1 MSEDEIRAY
10 HSIITELEVPRISSN
25 IKQEDWYLINNANYF
40 ITYEE
45 LKDFLKNKG
54 FSKADSVI
62 KSLIGKGFLVQLP
75 SRKAD
80 DQLLRSLHMDILVR
94 SSQITTMYGNPP
106 YILSY
111 KFAIIRLKVPVKE
124 DRTIIPGGNNPSW
137 NKLQNVILLFFNNN
151 SELANIYIEILKE
164 YLQRRGTGL
173 DGFQAYV
180 LREMLSSD
188 KSTYA
193 IVAPTGSGKT
203 EIYLFYSLAMVMKW
217 RLLENDKRKKVLLVY
232 PRKALTIDQ
241 AYRITELLSIV
252 NDKLARAGYGITFGI
267 RDGDTPVGITTG
279 RQPRSSKLV
288 ERGEPFRGV
297 ACPHCRKGQLAYE
310 SIDSVVCENCNKKF
324 AFVKTV
330 RKTVAQADIIA
341 TNPWALET
349 RLLDSAVEDVG
360 TRALSDV
367 ALAVF
372 DEAHEY
378 TGVSGGILATLLDV
392 LREISDQKDVKLVF
406 SSATIPDPL
415 DFIKKLSGDSNCE
428 VFDFNSEVA
437 GGRLQIKG
445 ERLAILAH
453 FTMNPRYSWNTYC
466 QLWSVLMA
474 FLSYA
479 CKLRGVQ
486 QPQSILFV
494 NNIKEL
500 RRVKSGYIENLRLGE
515 PKDHLMG
522 SLDPLDPYC
531 YWHYLP
537 ISLVNQTRERA
548 LRGELFNEL
557 KDLVVEIH
565 SEVPRESRE
574 KAAARLR
581 SGEGLVALS
590 TSSLEL
596 GVDYDGV
603 GFVLNSGLDNPIS
616 LVQRIGRGGRSDKTM
631 RTVLG
636 IILARALP
644 TEMLKTYEES
654 FMKAVATMNIS
665 GYKLFITKDN
675 PQVIQRRMLIESI
688 AKLAKKGIDTYAS
701 GASKGP
707 IRDQETLQSFT
718 KYILDTLGEI
728 S

>member
-1 MSEDEIRAY
+1 MSEDEIKAY
-10 HSIITELEVPRISSN
+10 HSIITELEAPRIAGIAGN
-25 IKQEDWYLINNANYF
+25 INEGEWYSINNVKCLV
-40 ITYEE
+40 TYEE

-54 FSKADSVI
+54 FNNPDSII

-75 SRKAD
+75 LGKAD
-80 DQLLRSLHMDILVR
+80 YQPLRSLHMDILVR
-94 SSQITTMYGNPP
+94 SSQITTMHGNPP

-111 KFAIIRLKVPVKE
+111 KFAITRLKVPVKG

-137 NKLQNVILLFFNNN
+137 NKLQNAILFFFNNN
-151 SELANIYIEILKE
+151 SELANIYTDILKE
-164 YLQRRGTGL
+164 YLSRRGTGL

-241 AYRITELLSIV
+241 AYRITELLSIA
-252 NDKLARAGYGITFGI
+252 NDKLARAEYSITFGI
-267 RDGDTPVGITTG
+267 RDGDTPVGITTS
-279 RQPRSSKLV
+279 RQQRDLRLV

-297 ACPHCRKGQLAYE
+297 ACPHCKGGQLAYE
-310 SIDSVVCENCNKKF
+310 SLVSVVCKSCNKKF
-324 AFVKTV
+324 DFIKTV

-360 TRALSDV
+360 AKALSDV

-392 LREISDQKDVKLVF
+392 LRGISDQKNAKLVF
-406 SSATIPDPL
+406 SSATIPDPR
-415 DFIKKLSGDSNCE
+415 DFIVKLSGDSNCE
-428 VFDFNSEVA
+428 IFDFNYEVA
-437 GGRLQIKG
+437 GGRFQIKG
-445 ERLAILAH
+445 ERLVILAH
-453 FTMNPRYSWNTYC
+453 FMMNPRYSWNTYC

-479 CKLRGVQ
+479 YKLRGFR

-515 PKDHLMG
+515 PKDHLADI
-522 SLDPLDPYC
+522 LDPLDPYC

-537 ISLVNQTRERA
+537 NNLVNQTRERA
-548 LRGELFNEL
+548 LRGKLFDEL

-616 LVQRIGRGGRSDKTM
+616 LVQRIGRGGRGDKTM

-654 FMKAVATMNIS
+654 FMSAVATMSIS

-675 PQVIQRRMLIESI
+675 PQVIKRGILIESI
-688 AKLAKKGIDTYAS
+688 AKLAKKGENTYAS

-707 IRDQETLQSFT
+707 IRDPETLQSFI
-718 KYILDTLGEI
+718 KDIIGEI

>member
-1 MSEDEIRAY
+1 MSEEEVKAY
-10 HSIITELEVPRISSN
+10 HSIITELEAPAIADKQSIQEGDWLPIANHEYCIPRDRLRS
-25 IKQEDWYLINNANYF
+25 
-40 ITYEE
+40 
-45 LKDFLKNKG
+45 FLKEKNFPDPDKIID
-54 FSKADSVI
+54 ALVE
-62 KSLIGKGFLVQLP
+62 KGFLVELP
-75 SRKAD
+75 CRKD
-80 DQLLRSLHMDILVR
+80 DCPGFRSLHMDVLVR
-94 SSQITTMYGNPP
+94 SSQITTLHGNPP
-106 YILSY
+106 YLLSY
-111 KFAIIRLKVPVKE
+111 KFAITRLKVPIKE
-124 DRTIIPGGNNPSW
+124 DRVIIPGASNPSW
-137 NKLQNVILLFFNNN
+137 NELQAAILFFFNNDR
-151 SELANIYIEILKE
+151 ELADVYANILKK
-164 YLQRRGTGL
+164 YLSRRGTGL
-173 DGFQAYV
+173 DGFQAHV
-180 LREMLSSD
+180 LRKMLSSD

-217 RLLENDKRKKVLLVY
+217 RLLEGDKRKRVLLVY

-241 AYRITELLSIV
+241 AYRITELLSIA
-252 NDKLARAGYGITFGI
+252 NDELTRAKYQNQVTFGI
-267 RDGDTPVGITTG
+267 RDGDTPVGITTSQQRG
-279 RQPRSSKLV
+279 SKLV
-288 ERGEPFRGV
+288 EKGEPFRGV
-297 ACPHCRKGQLAYE
+297 TCPHCRGGQLAYD
-310 SIDSVVCENCNKKF
+310 SKDSVVCKNCNKKF
-324 AFVKTV
+324 DFIKTV
-330 RKTVAQADIIA
+330 RRTVAQADIIA

-360 TRALSDV
+360 ARALSDV

-392 LREISDQKDVKLVF
+392 LKGISDQKDVKLVF
-406 SSATIPDPL
+406 SSATIPDPR
-415 DFIKKLSGDSNCE
+415 DFIEKLSGDGNCE
-428 VFDFNSEVA
+428 IFDFNNEVA

-445 ERLAILAH
+445 ERLVILAH
-453 FTMNPRYSWNTYC
+453 FMMNPRYSWNTYC

-479 CKLRGVQ
+479 YKLRGFQ

-515 PKDHLMG
+515 PKDHLID

-537 ISLVNQTRERA
+537 IGLVNKTREQA
-548 LRGELFNEL
+548 LSGELFDKL

-565 SEVPRESRE
+565 SEVPREDRE
-574 KAAARLR
+574 KAAVRLR

-636 IILARALP
+636 IVLARALP

-654 FMKAVATMNIS
+654 FMKALATMSIS

-675 PQVIQRRMLIESI
+675 PQVIKRCILIESI
-688 AKLAKKGIDTYAS
+688 AKLAKKGRDTYAS

-707 IRDQETLQSFT
+707 IKDLETLQSFI
-718 KYILDTLGEI
+718 KDILGEI

>member
-1 MSEDEIRAY
+1 MSEDEIKAY
-10 HSIITELEVPRISSN
+10 HSIITELEAPRIAGIAGN
-25 IKQEDWYLINNANYF
+25 INEGEWYSINNVKCLV
-40 ITYEE
+40 TYEE

-54 FSKADSVI
+54 FNNPDSII

-75 SRKAD
+75 LGKAD
-80 DQLLRSLHMDILVR
+80 YQPLRSLHMDILVR
-94 SSQITTMYGNPP
+94 SSQITTMHGNPP

-111 KFAIIRLKVPVKE
+111 KFAITRLKVPVKG

-137 NKLQNVILLFFNNN
+137 NKLQNAILFFFNNN
-151 SELANIYIEILKE
+151 SELANIYTDILKE
-164 YLQRRGTGL
+164 YLSRRGTGL

-241 AYRITELLSIV
+241 AYRITELLSIA
-252 NDKLARAGYGITFGI
+252 NDKLARAEYSITFGI
-267 RDGDTPVGITTG
+267 RDGDTPVGITTS
-279 RQPRSSKLV
+279 RQQRDLRLV

-297 ACPHCRKGQLAYE
+297 ACPHCKGGQLAYE
-310 SIDSVVCENCNKKF
+310 SLVSVVCKSCNKKF
-324 AFVKTV
+324 DFIKTV

-360 TRALSDV
+360 AKALSDV

-392 LREISDQKDVKLVF
+392 LRGISDQKNAKLVF
-406 SSATIPDPL
+406 SSATIPDPR
-415 DFIKKLSGDSNCE
+415 DFIVKLSGDSNCE
-428 VFDFNSEVA
+428 IFDFNYEVA

-445 ERLAILAH
+445 ERLVILAH
-453 FTMNPRYSWNTYC
+453 FMMNPRYSWNTYC

-479 CKLRGVQ
+479 YKLRGFR

-515 PKDHLMG
+515 PKDHLAD

-537 ISLVNQTRERA
+537 NNLVNQTRERA
-548 LRGELFNEL
+548 LRGKLFDEL

-616 LVQRIGRGGRSDKTM
+616 LVQRIGRGGRGDKTM

-654 FMKAVATMNIS
+654 FMSAVATMSIS

-675 PQVIQRRMLIESI
+675 PQVIKRGILIESI
-688 AKLAKKGIDTYAS
+688 AKLAKKGENTYAS

-707 IRDQETLQSFT
+707 IRDPETLQSFI
-718 KYILDTLGEI
+718 KDIIGEI

>member
-1 MSEDEIRAY
+1 
-10 HSIITELEVPRISSN
+10 
-25 IKQEDWYLINNANYF
+25 
-40 ITYEE
+40 
-45 LKDFLKNKG
+45 
-54 FSKADSVI
+54 
-62 KSLIGKGFLVQLP
+62 
-75 SRKAD
+75 
-80 DQLLRSLHMDILVR
+80 
-94 SSQITTMYGNPP
+94 
-106 YILSY
+106 
-111 KFAIIRLKVPVKE
+111 
-124 DRTIIPGGNNPSW
+124 
-137 NKLQNVILLFFNNN
+137 
-151 SELANIYIEILKE
+151 
-164 YLQRRGTGL
+164 
-173 DGFQAYV
+173 
-180 LREMLSSD
+180 
-188 KSTYA
+188 
-193 IVAPTGSGKT
+193 
-203 EIYLFYSLAMVMKW
+203 MVMKW

-241 AYRITELLSIV
+241 AYRITELLSIA
-252 NDKLARAGYGITFGI
+252 NDKLARAEYSITFGI
-267 RDGDTPVGITTG
+267 RDGDTPVGITTS
-279 RQPRSSKLV
+279 RQQRDLRLV

-297 ACPHCRKGQLAYE
+297 ACPHCKGGQLAYE
-310 SIDSVVCENCNKKF
+310 SLVSVVCKSCNKKF
-324 AFVKTV
+324 DFIKTV

-360 TRALSDV
+360 AKALSDV

-392 LREISDQKDVKLVF
+392 LRGISDQKNAKLVF
-406 SSATIPDPL
+406 SSATIPDPR
-415 DFIKKLSGDSNCE
+415 DFIVKLSGDSNCE
-428 VFDFNSEVA
+428 IFDFNYEVA
-437 GGRLQIKG
+437 GGRFQIKG
-445 ERLAILAH
+445 ERLVILAH
-453 FTMNPRYSWNTYC
+453 FMMNPRYSWNTYC

-479 CKLRGVQ
+479 YKLRGFR

-515 PKDHLMG
+515 PKDHLADI
-522 SLDPLDPYC
+522 LDPLDPYC

-537 ISLVNQTRERA
+537 NNLVNQTRERA
-548 LRGELFNEL
+548 LRGKLFDEL

-616 LVQRIGRGGRSDKTM
+616 LVQRIGRGGRGDKTM

-654 FMKAVATMNIS
+654 FMSAVATMSIS

-675 PQVIQRRMLIESI
+675 PQVIKRGILIESI
-688 AKLAKKGIDTYAS
+688 AKLAKKGENTYAS

-707 IRDQETLQSFT
+707 IRDPETLQSFI
-718 KYILDTLGEI
+718 KDIIGEI

>member
-25 IKQEDWYLINNANYF
+25 IKQEDWNLINDANYF
-40 ITYEE
+40 ITFEE

-54 FSKADSVI
+54 FSKSDSII

-80 DQLLRSLHMDILVR
+80 DQPLRSLHMDILVR

-111 KFAIIRLKVPVKE
+111 KFAITRLKVPVKE
-124 DRTIIPGGNNPSW
+124 DRTIIPGGNNPPW
-137 NKLQNVILLFFNNN
+137 NKLQSAILLFFDNN
-151 SELANIYIEILKE
+151 SELANIYTDILKE
-164 YLQRRGTGL
+164 YLSRRGTGL

-241 AYRITELLSIV
+241 AYRITELLSIA
-252 NDKLARAGYGITFGI
+252 NDSLGDKYRLTFGI
-267 RDGDTPVGITTG
+267 RDGDTPVGIAAS
-279 RQPRSSKLV
+279 RQQRDLRLV

-310 SIDSVVCENCNKKF
+310 SMDSVICKSCNKKF
-324 AFVKTV
+324 DFIKTV

-341 TNPWALET
+341 MNPWALET

-360 TRALSDV
+360 ARTLSDV

-378 TGVSGGILATLLDV
+378 TGVFGGILATLLDV
-392 LREISDQKDVKLVF
+392 LRKIGDQKGVKLVF
-406 SSATIPDPL
+406 SSATIPDPR
-415 DFIKKLSGDSNCE
+415 DFISKLSGDNNCE
-428 VFDFNSEVA
+428 IFDFNSEIA

-445 ERLAILAH
+445 ERLVILAH

-474 FLSYA
+474 FLCYA
-479 CKLRGVQ
+479 YKSRGLQ

-515 PKDHLMG
+515 PKDHLMD
-522 SLDPLDPYC
+522 SLDPLDSYC

-557 KDLVVEIH
+557 KDLIIEIH

-574 KAAARLR
+574 RAAARLR

-654 FMKAVATMNIS
+654 FMKALATMSIS

-675 PQVIQRRMLIESI
+675 PQVIKRGMLIESI
-688 AKLAKKGIDTYAS
+688 AKLAKKGKDTYTS
-701 GASKGP
+701 RASKGP
-707 IRDQETLQSFT
+707 IVDLETLRLF
-718 KYILDTLGEI
+718 IEDIIGEYHD
-728 S
+728 

>member
-10 HSIITELEVPRISSN
+10 HSIITELEAPRIAGISGN
-25 IKQEDWYLINNANYF
+25 INEGEWYSINNVKYLV
-40 ITYEE
+40 TYEE

-54 FSKADSVI
+54 FNNSDSII

-75 SRKAD
+75 LGKAD
-80 DQLLRSLHMDILVR
+80 YQPLRSLHMDILVR
-94 SSQITTMYGNPP
+94 SSQITTMHGNPP

-111 KFAIIRLKVPVKE
+111 KFAITRLKVPVRE

-137 NKLQNVILLFFNNN
+137 SKLQSAILLFFNNN
-151 SELANIYIEILKE
+151 RELANIYTDILKE
-164 YLQRRGTGL
+164 YLSRRGTGL

-217 RLLENDKRKKVLLVY
+217 RLLENDRRKKVLLVY

-241 AYRITELLSIV
+241 AYRVIELLSIA
-252 NDKLARAGYGITFGI
+252 NDSLGDKYRLTFGI
-267 RDGDTPVGITTG
+267 RDGDTPVGIAASR
-279 RQPRSSKLV
+279 RQRDLRLV

-297 ACPHCRKGQLAYE
+297 ACPHCKGQLAYD
-310 SIDSVVCENCNKKF
+310 SMDSVICKSCDKKF
-324 AFVKTV
+324 DFIKTV
-330 RKTVAQADIIA
+330 RKTVAHADIIA
-341 TNPWALET
+341 MNPWALET

-360 TRALSDV
+360 AKALSDV

-378 TGVSGGILATLLDV
+378 TGVSGGVLATLLDV
-392 LREISDQKDVKLVF
+392 LRGISDQKNVKLVF
-406 SSATIPDPL
+406 SSATIPDPR
-415 DFIKKLSGDSNCE
+415 DFIVKLSGDSNCE
-428 VFDFNSEVA
+428 IFDFNYEVA

-445 ERLAILAH
+445 ERLVILAH
-453 FTMNPRYSWNTYC
+453 FMMNPRYSWNTYC

-479 CKLRGVQ
+479 YKLCKLP

-494 NNIKEL
+494 NNIREL

-515 PKDHLMG
+515 PKDHLAD
-522 SLDPLDPYC
+522 SLDSLDPYC

-537 ISLVNQTRERA
+537 NNLVNQIRERA
-548 LRGELFNEL
+548 LRGKLFDEL

-574 KAAARLR
+574 GAAARLR

-654 FMKAVATMNIS
+654 FMKALATMSIS

-675 PQVIQRRMLIESI
+675 PQVIKRGILIESI
-688 AKLAKKGIDTYAS
+688 AKLAKKGENTYAS

-707 IRDQETLQSFT
+707 IRDPETLQSFI
-718 KYILDTLGEI
+718 KDIIGEI